1 MHAVITAG
9 GTLPPAFA
17 GEIGTAIKAL
27 APLGRQR
34 LIDPAIDAARACG
47 VAGIAVVGPAAVT
60 EYCAGRIDRAL
71 PASADGKRNIALA
84 LRAFPAAERL
94 IFLTCDLPFVE
105 AGALQAFIDAS
116 APFAVTMALAPADAY
131 AAAFPDAPPHTV
143 SLARERYANGSV
155 FVIDRSAVDAVERV
169 AGRFF
174 AARKSLLRLATLL
187 GPALCLRFVAGTL
200 RIEDIEG
207 QAERLLRVRA
217 RAVRNAGPGLC
228 YDVDDVRAWAYA
240 HSLAQAQARE

>member
-17 GEIGTAIKAL
+17 CAVGTTIKAL
-27 APLGRQR
+27 APLGSRR

-47 VAGIAVVGPAAVT
+47 VAGIAVVGPAAVA
-60 EYCAGRIDRAL
+60 EYCAGRVDRAL
-71 PASADGKRNIALA
+71 PASADGSQNIAFA

-94 IFLTCDLPFVE
+94 IFLTSDLPFVE
-105 AGALQAFIDAS
+105 AGALRAFIDAS

-131 AAAFPDAPPHTV
+131 AAAFPGAPPHTV
-143 SLARERYANGSV
+143 RLGRERFANGSA

-174 AARKSLLRLATLL
+174 AARKSLLRLAALL
-187 GPALCLRFVAGTL
+187 GPALCLRFVGRTL

-207 QAERLLRVRA
+207 WAARLLGARA
-217 RAVRNAGPGLC
+217 RAIRNAAPGLC
-228 YDVDDVRAWAYA
+228 YDVDDLGAWMYA
-240 HSLAQAQARE
+240 HSLARARE